1 MVRPLPENSSR
12 TAARKAQ
19 AGAVV
24 GPTQVFFQF
33 AAAEAR
39 ENGVQVVLFTINT
52 REDLESYC
60 RWPVNVL
67 ITVYPDLGHCP

>member
-1 MVRPLPENSSR
+1 VVRPLPENSARTAVRARWLTRLRLNSPW
-12 TAARKAQ
+12 TAARKAK

-39 ENGVQVVLFTINT
+39 ENGVPVVLFTINT
-52 REDLESYC
+52 REDLES
-60 RWPVNVL
+60 
-67 ITVYPDLGHCP
+67 

>member
-39 ENGVQVVLFTINT
+39 ENGVQVVWFLAFTGEEI
-52 REDLESYC
+52 SKAIAVG
-60 RWPVNVL
+60 RWM
-67 ITVYPDLGHCP
+67 C